1 MNLYVH
7 AKHVVEFSEP
17 LLHGGD
23 DLEILIYHL
32 TRTFDCYEGVVNEDT
47 QYYEFNRWDLE
58 QVENMDDF
66 SDDEKKTVRAMLEN
80 ADPNTNTIHV
90 ELF

>member
-7 AKHVVEFSEP
+7 AKHVVEFSKP

-23 DLEILIYHL
+23 DLYNLICHL
-32 TRTFDCYEGVVNEDT
+32 TNTFDFYEGVVNEDC
-47 QYYEFNRWDLE
+47 QQYEFDRYDLE
-58 QVENMDDF
+58 QVEDMLDY
-66 SDDEKKTVRAMLEN
+66 SDDEKETVRAMLEN
-80 ADPNTNTIHV
+80 ADPNSSTIHV